1 MAPEDRK
8 AAIVDSVLP
17 LVAERGN
24 DVTSRELAQAAGV
37 AEGTL
42 FRAFGDKTALV
53 GAVALEG
60 LTRAGRPEETLAEL
74 TAIDPELPLERRL
87 ELVIE
92 LGRHRVAEVV
102 RWMSILRRMAPGAHG
117 APFGAHHGPPS
128 VGPVVPGS
136 APGQPAVPPGPP
148 GAPPVVPPASA
159 APGAGSTA
167 DQHARMLAYRASLQ
181 EQRAHQRAATVEGIT
196 AVLSPDAH
204 RLRVPVEVAV
214 SLVESAITGAHLRI
228 DNLQPGVP
236 ADVLADALVNGLAG
250 PEKKPGPAGPDAA
263 ASSTAA
269 PGDPA
274 PGTPAPS
281 LEGTRL

>member
-1 MAPEDRK
+1 
-8 AAIVDSVLP
+8 
-17 LVAERGN
+17 
-24 DVTSRELAQAAGV
+24 
-37 AEGTL
+37 
-42 FRAFGDKTALV
+42 
-53 GAVALEG
+53 
-60 LTRAGRPEETLAEL
+60 
-74 TAIDPELPLERRL
+74 
-87 ELVIE
+87 
-92 LGRHRVAEVV
+92 
-102 RWMSILRRMAPGAHG
+102 
-117 APFGAHHGPPS
+117 
-128 VGPVVPGS
+128 
-136 APGQPAVPPGPP
+136 
-148 GAPPVVPPASA
+148 
-159 APGAGSTA
+159 
-167 DQHARMLAYRASLQ
+167 MLAYRASLQ